1 MFAQDLKFL
10 ALQTRN
16 RETEQQFLNG
26 QFNSPEATCNGGGGG
41 AGVEL
46 LPSKN
51 ETRGHAR
58 RTALVLE
65 WRVPRMHSV
74 SPGVACAPHALGS
87 GAYMP
92 TEAWLVA
99 EP

>member
-1 MFAQDLKFL
+1 MFEQDLKFL

-51 ETRGHAR
+51 ETRGHAMR
-58 RTALVLE
+58 AALVLE
-65 WRVPRMHSV
+65 WR
-74 SPGVACAPHALGS
+74 AFGS